1 MNNSLITFDTNC
13 YRVLVENLSEVELGI
28 AIDKL
33 LEIEKKSNIEAVYN
47 PIVLLELFS
56 HLADVSDPS
65 YNICK
70 SSIGLSYSHCK
81 FINDKGLE
89 DFRILMDSEFQ
100 LCQLLFGIQSEDHL
114 KDTTNLGKCAYA
126 IYKDSSEDNINE
138 YRDFYQSVNSYME
151 DEEKKFVDNMF
162 KYVVKSFD
170 PNCTNWQ
177 PLKDDKTLRKT
188 FLDYIKTEP
197 FENTIA
203 VSQVQKAIDICQIKN
218 VTANMLVEYSK
229 VVRETFSASII
240 LFREIIKRILE
251 TGMDF
256 SNKKRKRWN
265 YYWDFHI
272 LFSVTSQKIH
282 GKPLILV
289 TSDEDMLQAC
299 IDAGFEDKA
308 KSLKEYLSSIKFDE
322 KLLEKI
328 ISRRR

>member
-13 YRVLVENLSEVELGI
+13 YRNLAENLTQDELTI
-28 AIDKL
+28 AIDNISLK
-33 LEIEKKSNIEAVYN
+33 EKENNIEAVYN

-56 HLADVSDPS
+56 HLADVNDPS
-65 YNICK
+65 YNVCK
-70 SSIGLSYSHCK
+70 NSVVASYSHCK
-81 FINDKGLE
+81 YLNNEGVE

-100 LCQLLFGIQSEDHL
+100 LCQLLFGVQSKDHI
-114 KDTTNLGKCAYA
+114 KVTTDLGKCAYA
-126 IYKDSSEDNINE
+126 IYKDSSEVNINE

-151 DEEKKFVDNMF
+151 NEEKIFVENMF
-162 KYVVKSFD
+162 QYVVKSFD

-177 PLKDDKTLRKT
+177 PLIDDKKLRAT
-188 FLDYIKTEP
+188 FLNYIKTEP

-203 VSQVQKAIDICQIKN
+203 CSQVHKAIDICQIKN
-218 VTANMLVEYSK
+218 VTAEMLVEYSNL
-229 VVRETFSASII
+229 VRETFTASIN

-282 GKPLILV
+282 GKPLILI
-289 TSDEDMLQAC
+289 TSDEDMLKAC
-299 IDAGFEDKA
+299 IDSGFEDKA
-308 KSLKEYLSSIKFDE
+308 KSLEEYLSSIKFDE
-322 KLLEKI
+322 ELMKKI
-328 ISRRR
+328 